1 MSSTRIEQLIDDVQ
15 AAFDRHPTDIETGLD
30 VDDAALLQLRKAC
43 RLLAGA
49 EELRDASYDT
59 VPIFSSL
66 WYESDAIS
74 TASGWASL
82 SR

>member
-15 AAFDRHPTDIETGLD
+15 AAFDRPPAEIEPGLD

-49 EELRDASYDT
+49 
-59 VPIFSSL
+59 
-66 WYESDAIS
+66 
-74 TASGWASL
+74 ASL
-82 SR
+82 REAGYYTLVIELLKNAKRFWHHGNLRFP